1 MRFSNED
8 RMSEQVVGAP
18 SNKGM
23 KLTKPGELRSFA
35 AYPRCSPDKRR
46 TVAYFGSVDE
56 RGSPESGEAAAG
68 RIEVARRP
76 GKRRL
81 LIQGQPGYE
90 FRLWARLGRPPS
102 EQLGQAGLANAVL
115 AGQGRLAAQRSLRSI
130 RGSCCPAEWP
140 TEVATENDGRSGMA
154 CGRTRG

>member
-1 MRFSNED
+1 MPGGVANRSGHGKRRTFGNGV
-8 RMSEQVVGAP
+8 RA
-18 SNKGM
+18 NKGM

-76 GKRRL
+76 GKRVFSSTASPATNS
-81 LIQGQPGYE
+81 GC
-90 FRLWARLGRPPS
+90 
-102 EQLGQAGLANAVL
+102 
-115 AGQGRLAAQRSLRSI
+115 GQGWAVRRLSNWAK
-130 RGSCCPAEWP
+130 P
-140 TEVATENDGRSGMA
+140 D
-154 CGRTRG
+154 